1 MTAEDA
7 SSRWAWARL
16 PDDRAEPVRRIWKL
30 VLNAPFQARAWSE
43 LAFFLVSGLVAAIG
57 AVLVAATIFAGSFL
71 SVVFVGVI
79 VFAGGLRGVRGIGSW
94 HRALAR
100 HFLGERIDEPEPFRS
115 RPGFVGWLG
124 AALRDRAAWR
134 ALGYTIVKI
143 PLVIFGA
150 WFAVR
155 IWFEAALYLIS
166 GVAGIGTSLHVGV
179 GGVPGRLLDPGFGG
193 GASLRNRLAELV
205 SGAVLLFIA
214 PWTMRFVVYLDR
226 LLIGLLL
233 GPDPIAARVRSLEQ
247 SRAKTIDASAAT
259 LRRIERD
266 LHDGTQAQLVALAMR
281 LGQVKEKLAEGEQ
294 ADLAAI
300 RQLVDDAHR
309 GAKEA
314 IVELRDLARG
324 IHPPVLDVGLE
335 GALATLASRSAV
347 PTTLQVDMR
356 SRPSPAIETI
366 SYFCVAELLANVA
379 QHARASQASISCA
392 EHGPWLR
399 IVVRDDGQG
408 GAAASTVGSASSGLV
423 GLADRVASIDGH
435 FSIASPPGGRTAIT
449 IDLPL
454 TT

>member
-7 SSRWAWARL
+7 SSRWPSVRL
-16 PDDRAEPVRRIWKL
+16 PDNRAEQGRRLWKL
-30 VLNAPFQARAWSE
+30 VLNAPFQSRAWSE
-43 LAFFLVSGLVAAIG
+43 LAFFLVSGLVGAIG

-71 SVVFVGVI
+71 AVVFVGVI
-79 VFAGGLRGVRGIGSW
+79 VFAGGLRAVRGIGAW
-94 HRALAR
+94 QRALAR
-100 HFLGERIDEPEPFRS
+100 HFLGEHIEEPEPFRA

-124 AALRDRAAWR
+124 SALRDRPAWR
-134 ALGYTIVKI
+134 AFGYTIAKI

-155 IWFEAALYLIS
+155 LWFEAALYVIR
-166 GVAGIGTSLHVGV
+166 GIAGIDSVHV
-179 GGVPGRLLDPGFGG
+179 GGVSGTLLLPGFGG
-193 GASLRNRLAELV
+193 GAPSLGNRFGLLV
-205 SGAVLLFIA
+205 SGAVLLLIA
-214 PWTMRFVVYLDR
+214 PWATRFVIYLDR

-281 LGQVKEKLAEGEQ
+281 LGQVKEKLAEGDEP
-294 ADLAAI
+294 DLAAI

-324 IHPPVLDVGLE
+324 IHPPVLDTGLE

-347 PTTLQVDMR
+347 PTTLQVDMQ

-379 QHARASQASISCA
+379 QHAHASQASISCA

-399 IVVRDDGQG
+399 IVVRDDGRG
-408 GAAASTVGSASSGLV
+408 GAAPSPVGSASSGLP
-423 GLADRVASIDGH
+423 GLADRVAAIDGH
-435 FSIASPPGGRTAIT
+435 LSVASPLGGPTVIT
-449 IDLPL
+449 IDLPVNA
-454 TT
+454 